1 MIYHIGRLSYS
12 QEICV
17 HIVRRSAEYKFV
29 ELMLS
34 PAESPLALALA
45 LVPKYGSIVLSQHS
59 RNEFIPSCGAL
70 HIAHFAH
77 FCTRH
82 YHPLSLLAE
91 LAK

>member
-1 MIYHIGRLSYS
+1 M
-12 QEICV
+12 
-17 HIVRRSAEYKFV
+17 HIVQRSAEYKFV
-29 ELMLS
+29 ELTLS

-45 LVPKYGSIVLSQHS
+45 LVPKYESILLSQHTRS
-59 RNEFIPSCGAL
+59 ELISSCAAL

-77 FCTRH
+77 FRTRH